1 MAIVSTKKIKC
12 LDSGNLHMSDSVIT
26 IAATAFGVA
35 VSLAVD
41 AALSSMG
48 IKTPYIAFVPTIV
61 GTCALA
67 GFGGALWA
75 ILFSSLAVWCF
86 VLPDAGEGMLSYGD
100 FGHLCVFIGV
110 NMFVCWIIDG
120 LRRQNAELSR
130 DNVTLGCKISALL
143 GRDQTP

>member
-1 MAIVSTKKIKC
+1 
-12 LDSGNLHMSDSVIT
+12 MSDSVIT

-41 AALSSMG
+41 IALASMG
-48 IKTPYIAFVPTIV
+48 IKTPYIAFVPAIV
-61 GTCALA
+61 GSCALA
-67 GFGGALWA
+67 GFGAGLWS

-86 VLPDAGEGMLSYGD
+86 VLPDGGAGLPGYAD

-120 LRRQNAELSR
+120 LRRQNAALAR
-130 DNVTLGCKISALL
+130 DNVALGCKISALL
-143 GRDQTP
+143 GRNQTP